1 MYSKTISTVYKFAKI
16 TFSFLVVK
24 VPYIISLI
32 HKGTPYKN
40 ENHLKI
46 LNKHI
51 VYKELSYRLPKTVTE
66 AIFFKSHDGFDAYP
80 ICPTCKVSFE
90 REFQSYCDRCGQK
103 LDWTGFSYDTCVRHI
118 APNQPFHTF

>member
-46 LNKHI
+46 LNKYI

-66 AIFFKSHDGFDAYP
+66 AIFLNHMTDLMLILYARPVKCLLSGNSKA
-80 ICPTCKVSFE
+80 IA
-90 REFQSYCDRCGQK
+90 
-103 LDWTGFSYDTCVRHI
+103 TGVVK
-118 APNQPFHTF
+118 N

>member
-16 TFSFLVVK
+16 TFSFLVAK
-24 VPYIISLI
+24 VPHIISLT
-32 HKGTPYKN
+32 HKGTPCKN
-40 ENHLKI
+40 EKHLKI

-51 VYKELSYRLPKTVTE
+51 VYKELSYRLPKTVME
-66 AIFFKSHDGFDAYP
+66 AIFFKSYEGFDCYP

-103 LDWTGFSYDTCVRHI
+103 LDWTGFSYDTCIRRF
-118 APNQPFHTF
+118 APYQPFHTL